1 MRKVKKLAKIF
12 SLKINKINNNSKISI
27 NHKVYIFKVIFAR
40 KQEFE
45 KKYFDFWKL
54 HTTLY
59 RIMLGSN

>member
-27 NHKVYIFKVIFAR
+27 NHKVYFFKVIFAR

-54 HTTLY
+54 HTTLK